1 MPSLTGVWP
10 GADFQ
15 EREVWDLMGIKFEGH
30 PNLKRI
36 LMWEGFEGHPLRK
49 DWKEAYYEQDT
60 KPFDSRWPGG
70 HHRRAEDRVQ
80 YADNVNFPANF
91 DPAAYTA
98 QADAA
103 VYENFKNYYVD
114 EHGQFMPKEAAEGGN
129 GNGKFHEHLETDELV
144 VNLGPQHP
152 RRTACSA
159 WS

>member
-1 MPSLTGVWP
+1 MEVVCHALNTRTGGAPLVFKVRTPRDNAVVPSLTGVWP

-36 LMWEGFEGHPLRK
+36 LMWEGFDGHPLRK

-80 YADNVNFPANF
+80 NADNV
-91 DPAAYTA
+91 T
-98 QADAA
+98 
-103 VYENFKNYYVD
+103 
-114 EHGQFMPKEAAEGGN
+114 
-129 GNGKFHEHLETDELV
+129 
-144 VNLGPQHP
+144 
-152 RRTACSA
+152 
-159 WS
+159 